1 MVNSAVMSNP
11 FGGLNV
17 LKNWKAGDTWELT
30 QKELNGLHG
39 TPAYDSYSGTYHFN
53 GLTWRIVGQMSRADG
68 ETVFTLQATS
78 E

>member
-1 MVNSAVMSNP
+1 MSNP

-17 LKNWKAGDTWELT
+17 LKNWKVGDTRELT
-30 QKELNGLHG
+30 RNQLRGLHG
-39 TPAYDSYSGTYHFN
+39 TSAHDSYSGTYHLN

-68 ETVFTLQATS
+68 ETVLTLQAMS